1 MRLAYEL
8 GFANS
13 CLFTRGHVTFL
24 SLDGIAFA
32 RPVPIG
38 SLLRLTSNIVHSSS
52 SDLYPALVVSVLFSP
67 LFSAH
72 LLTAPVPRLY
82 SMSGCTPTSSTLPR
96 VPSSARMTSAS
107 PGAGRTDPRSSA
119 RSSPKPTVVRATPLN
134 LALSTVVRRRR

>member
-52 SDLYPALVVSVLFSP
+52 SDLYSRYIKSLRDAC
-67 LFSAH
+67 
-72 LLTAPVPRLY
+72 LLEF
-82 SMSGCTPTSSTLPR
+82 TS
-96 VPSSARMTSAS
+96 
-107 PGAGRTDPRSSA
+107 
-119 RSSPKPTVVRATPLN
+119 
-134 LALSTVVRRRR
+134 

>member
-52 SDLYPALVVSVLFSP
+52 SELYPALVVRCRVLCSFLSR
-67 LFSAH
+67 FSALRH
-72 LLTAPVPRLY
+72 FLARVGLRGRGGPRHW
-82 SMSGCTPTSSTLPR
+82 CRAADERLPFHVVQGER
-96 VPSSARMTSAS
+96 PS
-107 PGAGRTDPRSSA
+107 P
-119 RSSPKPTVVRATPLN
+119 
-134 LALSTVVRRRR
+134 